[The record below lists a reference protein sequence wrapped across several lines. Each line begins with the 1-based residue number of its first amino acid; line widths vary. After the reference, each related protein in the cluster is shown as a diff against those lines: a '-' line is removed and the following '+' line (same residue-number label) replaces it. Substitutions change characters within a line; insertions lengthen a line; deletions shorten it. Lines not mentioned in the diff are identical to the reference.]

1 MDDNKF
7 NTYCSLIFVDLAFT
21 SKKFIS
27 KLSSKYRDISDL
39 VSTLTNSPTQQNQ
52 EYLQSIFSH
61 NEDVLKKFIK
71 NYITDSESEFSWEE
85 FLDKYEVTPVAGKF
99 FKIEKTQEAY
109 FEFVSNMKQNRWV
122 FSYMSVI
129 SEDDFYVIFFA

>member
-109 FEFVSNMKQNRWV
+109 FEFVNNMKQNRWV
-122 FSYMSVI
+122 FSYMSVT